1 MQNLVALVLLLV
13 HLQLSKSIWEVCEP
27 ALRMNLLHKNT
38 YHPNLKYTG
47 TRFSYGNFVFCK
59 KLNLTNCGIHIL
71 KKFIENCNANSCD
84 NSDIHYTA
92 QLKFQE
98 VSAKWAKIFYAIFY
112 FENVSHTN
120 PTKHDGRR
128 SRFASHIIF
137 GCLFPRTVTFLDF
150 HRICTKL

>member
-13 HLQLSKSIWEVCEP
+13 HLSCPSGKCVSPLWGWIYYIKIHIIQIWSIQVQEHDFHMEI
-27 ALRMNLLHKNT
+27 L
-38 YHPNLKYTG
+38 Y
-47 TRFSYGNFVFCK
+47 FVK

-98 VSAKWAKIFYAIFY
+98 VSAKMGEDILRNFLLWKRLSHKPHKTWRQAKPFCESYY
-112 FENVSHTN
+112 FWMPFSQNC
-120 PTKHDGRR
+120 RI
-128 SRFASHIIF
+128 SRF
-137 GCLFPRTVTFLDF
+137 P
-150 HRICTKL
+150 